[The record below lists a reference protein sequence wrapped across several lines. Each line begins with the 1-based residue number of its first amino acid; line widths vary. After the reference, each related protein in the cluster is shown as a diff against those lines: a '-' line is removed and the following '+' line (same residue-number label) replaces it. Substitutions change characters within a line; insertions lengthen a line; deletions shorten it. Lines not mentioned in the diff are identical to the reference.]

1 MVWNHFPHGSNTPSQ
16 FPSIFYPFSLNFFPF
31 LPFLLMNGC
40 SFSIK
45 STSNF
50 NLFSNFPF
58 LPIPLK
64 MNISF
69 HPSLPSFSF
78 MQLFHPKGSNRREYD
93 LLTFIN
99 AIKSGNLVIDWL
111 IKLLPFDNR
120 MIWCLSSHCPLLVI
134 TQSQLNRVGIPPGH
148 SARASRELPNAGN
161 SENGQPPDL
170 SWSSLSPCNFLIN
183 SATYISSHL
192 WTAHSR
198 VIFAAQGLPR
208 FLANLNL
215 ISALQWPRVVAEGRL
230 SPVFPIPAPEMEKA
244 YLLTQIKNILFLNF
258 SGVSETYFHMLS

>member
-1 MVWNHFPHGSNTPSQ
+1 MNGLKPFSTWEQHPIPISINLL
-16 FPSIFYPFSLNFFPF
+16 SIFIHCFPF

-58 LPIPLK
+58 FPIPLK
-64 MNISF
+64 MNIPF

-78 MQLFHPKGSNRREYD
+78 MQLFLPKGSNRREYD

-99 AIKSGNLVIDWL
+99 AIKSASYFLLSLVIDWL

-170 SWSSLSPCNFLIN
+170 SWSSLPP
-183 SATYISSHL
+183 A
-192 WTAHSR
+192 
-198 VIFAAQGLPR
+198 IF
-208 FLANLNL
+208 
-215 ISALQWPRVVAEGRL
+215 W
-230 SPVFPIPAPEMEKA
+230 
-244 YLLTQIKNILFLNF
+244 
-258 SGVSETYFHMLS
+258 